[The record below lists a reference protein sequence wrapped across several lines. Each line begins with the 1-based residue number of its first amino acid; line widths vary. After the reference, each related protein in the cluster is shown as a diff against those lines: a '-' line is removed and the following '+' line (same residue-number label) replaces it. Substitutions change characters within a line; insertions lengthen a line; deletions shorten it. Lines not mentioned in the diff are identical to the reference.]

1 MYISFREISKQISNS
16 KEVIL
21 RDANILSYGSNRICY
36 LDETN
41 PSKLIKIA
49 RHPENWKKDHRQSFS
64 EWYVSKSIA
73 PVNTDCRISLCQ
85 SWVRTNKGPGLVVD
99 RIVDDHGQSITL
111 RKLLFKREL
120 TVKRALFLIENIIYN
135 FSIAG
140 IPASDF
146 NIDNFVIE
154 GEHAN
159 NKLVMIDGFS
169 PKKINLKSNII
180 LQSKV
185 LSSCYTKRKWRQTK
199 PRFTYCAQKVYAG
212 DYCFAA
218 AVPLSDAS
226 SGTSGIK
233 K

>member
-1 MYISFREISKQISNS
+1 MYISFREISKQINNS

-64 EWYVSKSIA
+64 EWYVTKSIA

-120 TVKRALFLIENIIYN
+120 TVNRALFLIENIIYN

-146 NIDNFVIE
+146 
-154 GEHAN
+154 
-159 NKLVMIDGFS
+159 
-169 PKKINLKSNII
+169 NLKSNII